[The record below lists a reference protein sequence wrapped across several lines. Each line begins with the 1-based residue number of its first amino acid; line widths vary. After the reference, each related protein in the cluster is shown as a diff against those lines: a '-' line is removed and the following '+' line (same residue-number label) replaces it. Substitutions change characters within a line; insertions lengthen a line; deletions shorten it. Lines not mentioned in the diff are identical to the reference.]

1 MYNVHTYMYCYTNP
15 AAVNPT
21 LTLADLV
28 HSTRVTGWG
37 GGKGWGGGMGGGG
50 MGGGGV
56 IR

>member
-1 MYNVHTYMYCYTNP
+1 MYCSTNP

-37 GGKGWGGGMGGGG
+37 EGKGWGGGRGDK
-50 MGGGGV
+50 
-56 IR
+56 IILCIKKL